1 LSDGD
6 KSSNYVDSRIVV
18 VAGSMEDPVTLSS
31 RTIRGM
37 TAAQNNLWADTGG
50 VNVNKLDGLANSF
63 ACVFSS
69 NNFGVSSS

>member
-1 LSDGD
+1 
-6 KSSNYVDSRIVV
+6 V

-50 VNVNKLDGLANSF
+50 VNVNKLDGISIELDLNVSASF
-63 ACVFSS
+63 KTHLQ
-69 NNFGVSSS
+69 